1 MLDSLV
7 VCGVFRKVSSSA
19 TEQDPGVHL
28 LIRQS
33 GLQAEELGYP
43 KLVPSLSFAV
53 PFPETFDPILQL
65 AQGGQYG
72 EPIQRGCLRFADD
85 GDDKIETIVYP
96 EAKSA
101 SLLGQVLAQTTGQP
115 SLPGLPREA
124 LQIAIVDHAR
134 SIVSTPW
141 KDTSRF
147 AALSL
152 AYT

>member
-1 MLDSLV
+1 MARLQSGGSVLTL
-7 VCGVFRKVSSSA
+7 R
-19 TEQDPGVHL
+19 
-28 LIRQS
+28 S
-33 GLQAEELGYP
+33 GLQSEELGYP
-43 KLVPSLSFAV
+43 QNIPRLAFPI

-65 AQGGQYG
+65 GPNGQYG
-72 EPIQRGCLRFADD
+72 GSMQEPGLRFADD

-101 SLLGQVLAQTTGQP
+101 AMLSQALGQPTGHP
-115 SLPGLPREA
+115 SAREA
-124 LQIAIVDHAR
+124 LNAAIVAHAR

-141 KDTSRF
+141 RDGSRF